1 VPINQTIRVRDQER
15 LRQWAATL
23 GSSVQ
28 SRETRVVLQYL
39 QALDVCELLAQC
51 MERRAEFA
59 SAALFRFGLDTLATG
74 FWIACVAPDDWL
86 RGHSQVHIPS
96 SLPQI
101 VATLP
106 TKARDML
113 GEVVNSRFVNDP
125 KRTLLAD
132 VLNPATHGD
141 ALVNFVRIGSGDAQ
155 GKNWAE
161 YLSRLMN
168 ELTHN
173 FGVLINELAA
183 IDVASIGAKSVP
195 ANH

>member
-1 VPINQTIRVRDQER
+1 MFANFWLNAWRGAPNSPGPRFF
-15 LRQWAATL
+15 
-23 GSSVQ
+23 
-28 SRETRVVLQYL
+28 VL
-39 QALDVCELLAQC
+39 D
-51 MERRAEFA
+51 
-59 SAALFRFGLDTLATG
+59 SNTLATG
-74 FWIACVAPDDWL
+74 FWIACVAPDEWL
-86 RGHSQVHIPS
+86 RGHGQVHIPS

-125 KRTLLAD
+125 KRTFLAD
-132 VLNPATHGD
+132 VLDPATHGD
-141 ALVNFVRIGSGDAQ
+141 ALVNAVRIGSGDAQ
-155 GKNWAE
+155 RKNWAQ
-161 YLSRLMN
+161 YLSHLMN

-195 ANH
+195 AITNTLQSGIGSRRRLKVLWATPNW